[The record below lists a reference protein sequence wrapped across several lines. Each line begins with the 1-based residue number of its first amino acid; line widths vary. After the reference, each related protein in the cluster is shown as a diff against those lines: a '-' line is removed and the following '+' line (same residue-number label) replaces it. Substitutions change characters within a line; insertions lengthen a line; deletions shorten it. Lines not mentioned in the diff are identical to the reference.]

1 MRERVILLLAA
12 MFLTTGLCL
21 GGAEKQGSA
30 DQPRFS
36 ESEFIAHLKFLASDI
51 CEGRAPGTRGG
62 ELATAYIAAQFE
74 AIGLKPISEEQGY
87 FQQVPM
93 LGIETIQDSVK
104 FTLSAGGQSVSFAPV
119 DEVVINSELPLDA
132 VGAEGDLLFVGYGI
146 VAPEYD
152 WDDYKGVDVKDKILV
167 MLVNDPDLEKTG
179 FYNESLSYYGRWTYK
194 EEIARAKGAKG
205 IILIHT
211 DETATYN
218 FSVVQ
223 NSWAVERKQIRGT
236 INNQLLIN
244 SWVAQ
249 PAFDKA
255 LAFVGTTYAELKEK
269 ADGRDFQPVPLGI
282 SVKAE
287 FKQEHREYETPNVI
301 GILPGTTKGDE
312 AVIYCGHW
320 DHFGVGRAIDGDNIY
335 NGARDNASGI
345 AAIIC
350 LARAYTEMAPPERSI
365 VFMATTSEEFG
376 LLGAEYHAMNPIFP
390 LEKTAIAVNIDV
402 VNVYGPTEDFGAGI
416 VKFTNALDAVR
427 AIGERLGLTLNIGG
441 ADRGGGTFRSDHF
454 PLCARG
460 VVALS
465 TGTGRKVRGMS
476 EEDASKMF
484 GELFAGRYH
493 QPSDEMDPRW
503 RYDGTIQA
511 MNLYYAIGRHWADG
525 AERPELL
532 PDNPYIPAIRM
543 KGLGK

>member
-1 MRERVILLLAA
+1 MKKTILFSTAI
-12 MFLTTGLCL
+12 LCL
-21 GGAEKQGSA
+21 VSILATAGAEKPSA
-30 DQPRFS
+30 DQPKFT
-36 ESEFIAHLKFLASDI
+36 EAEFVAHLRFLASDI

-74 AIGLKPISEEQGY
+74 AIGLKPISAEQGY

-93 LGIETIQDSVK
+93 LGIATIQDSISY
-104 FTLSAGGQSVSFAPV
+104 TLSAGERSVSLVPV
-119 DEVVINSELPLDA
+119 EEVVLNSEQPLDQ

-146 VAPEYD
+146 EAPEFN
-152 WDDYKGVDVKDKILV
+152 WDDYKGTDVQGKILV

-205 IILIHT
+205 LVLIHT
-211 DETATYN
+211 DETATYD

-223 NSWAVERKQIRGT
+223 NSFAVERLQIKDS
-236 INNQLLIN
+236 IPNQLLIKA
-244 SWVAQ
+244 WVSQ

-255 LAFVGTTYAELKEK
+255 LAFVGTNYAELKEK
-269 ADGRDFQPVPLGI
+269 ADSRGFRPMPLGLHL
-282 SVKAE
+282 KTE
-287 FKQEHREYETPNVI
+287 FKQEHREFEAPNVI
-301 GILPGTTKGDE
+301 GVLPGTSKGDE
-312 AVIYCGHW
+312 AIVYCGHW
-320 DHFGVGRAIDGDNIY
+320 DHFGIGRAINGDDIY
-335 NGARDNASGI
+335 NGARDNASGV

-350 LARAYTEMAPPERSI
+350 LARAYSGMPAPERSI
-365 VFMATTSEEFG
+365 VFMATTAEESG
-376 LLGAEYHAMNPIFP
+376 LLGAEYYAMNPIFP
-390 LEKTAIAVNIDV
+390 LDKTAMAVNIDV

-416 VKFTNALDAVR
+416 VKFTTALDTVK
-427 AIGERLGLTLNIGG
+427 AIGEELGLELNIGG
-441 ADRGGGTFRSDHF
+441 ADTGGGTFRSDHF

-465 TGTGRKVRGMS
+465 TGTGRRVRGMS
-476 EEDASKMF
+476 EEDANKMF
-484 GELFAGRYH
+484 TELFAGRYH

-503 RYDGTIQA
+503 RYDGTIETL
-511 MNLYYAIGRHWADG
+511 NLLYMIGRHWADG

-532 PDNPYIPAIRM
+532 PENPYVPAIRM